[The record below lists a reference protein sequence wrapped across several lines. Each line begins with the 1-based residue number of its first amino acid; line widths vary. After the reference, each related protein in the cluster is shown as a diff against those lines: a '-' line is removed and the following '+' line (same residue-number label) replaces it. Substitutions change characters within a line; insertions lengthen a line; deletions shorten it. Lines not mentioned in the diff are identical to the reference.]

1 MCSIFPLNIY
11 FLPLLNLNMTATISG
26 VRLTACHWK
35 VNIII
40 IIFIILNI
48 NIMPLKSKHWK
59 PQSSMLLRATHEM
72 EASHTINKPMPET
85 KMHPRPQNGRA
96 NVIFGRTPIAFVQ
109 SFLDVIPLYSYCADY
124 QVVYHFPSVV
134 VVVFVVIVFVFVV
147 FFSHVLM
154 TRMRRLPPVYKFHS
168 VSLSGCPCCCCHC
181 CCRCLYCLHCRCHR
195 HDEDA
200 PITSCL

>member
-1 MCSIFPLNIY
+1 
-11 FLPLLNLNMTATISG
+11 
-26 VRLTACHWK
+26 
-35 VNIII
+35 
-40 IIFIILNI
+40 
-48 NIMPLKSKHWK
+48 
-59 PQSSMLLRATHEM
+59 MLLRATHAI

-147 FFSHVLM
+147 FSSHVL
-154 TRMRRLPPVYKFHS
+154 S
-168 VSLSGCPCCCCHC
+168 SS
-181 CCRCLYCLHCRCHR
+181 
-195 HDEDA
+195 
-200 PITSCL
+200 